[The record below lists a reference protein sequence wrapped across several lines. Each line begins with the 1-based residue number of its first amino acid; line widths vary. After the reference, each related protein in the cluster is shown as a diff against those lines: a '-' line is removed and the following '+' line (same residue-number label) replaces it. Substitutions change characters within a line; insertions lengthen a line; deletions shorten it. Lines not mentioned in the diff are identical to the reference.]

1 MIENIAQVL
10 QLGLSG
16 VLAVAVVALWQETR
30 RLRQEQR
37 DDNLRWQ
44 QILLEMLQEG
54 RDDRKALA
62 ARVGVELPESSARL
76 KVLREGVD
84 RRS

>member
-37 DDNLRWQ
+37 EDSLRWQ
-44 QILLEMLQEG
+44 QVLLEMLQEG
-54 RDDRKALA
+54 REDRKALA
-62 ARVGVELPESSARL
+62 ARIGAELPESSVRL
-76 KVLREGVD
+76 KILREGTD
-84 RRS
+84 KRS

>member
-62 ARVGVELPESSARL
+62 SRIGVELPESSTRL
-76 KVLREGVD
+76 KVLREGTD
-84 RRS
+84 KRS